1 MTTPL
6 FDNSRP
12 HYSQLLDLFLAT
24 KEAEGKAPTTL
35 RNYAESARYF
45 LTTPSLPVNVREWRS
60 DHLVLWLASLRR
72 QGLAPATI
80 AHHQRHVYV
89 WLGWMLEHED
99 IEKDIRRSVK
109 LVTVPL
115 TRGRTATPTD
125 YQRLMKVAL
134 DKAPTPRGKV
144 AKDPY
149 RYRNAAL
156 VSVMWATGIRRNE
169 LALARYEDVD
179 LRESTLRV
187 MHSKSKRERVVPFDT
202 PTRRALLEYFMRER
216 GDLPGPLFNMSSDAM
231 KSVLKRLAERAGVDV
246 TSHDFRRGFAARMR
260 AGGLDVAHVARA
272 LGHSTLTMSLRYS
285 EEGEDQSMIAA
296 YRKVVG

>member
-35 RNYAESARYF
+35 RNYAESAARF
-45 LTTPSLPVNVREWRS
+45 LALPSLPGHVREWRS

-89 WLGWMLEHED
+89 WLGWMIEHED
-99 IEKDIRRSVK
+99 IERDLRRSVK
-109 LVTVPL
+109 LVTVPV
-115 TRGRTATPTD
+115 TRGRTATPND

-134 DKAPTPRGKV
+134 DKAPTPTGKV
-144 AKDPY
+144 AKDPF

-156 VSVMWATGIRRNE
+156 VALFWATGIRRQE
-169 LALARYEDVD
+169 LALVEYQDVD
-179 LRESTLRV
+179 IREGVLRIR
-187 MHSKSKRERVVPFDT
+187 HAKSRRERLIPFDT

-216 GDLPGPLFNMSSDAM
+216 GDLPGPLFNMTSDAM

-272 LGHSTLTMSLRYS
+272 LGHSTITMSLRYS

-296 YRKVVG
+296 YRKISG